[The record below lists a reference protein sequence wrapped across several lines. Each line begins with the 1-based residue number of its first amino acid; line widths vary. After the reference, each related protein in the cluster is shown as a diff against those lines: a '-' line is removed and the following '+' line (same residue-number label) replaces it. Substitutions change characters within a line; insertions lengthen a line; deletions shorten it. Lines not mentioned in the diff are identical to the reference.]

1 MGNQFT
7 IDRCGMP
14 MELARCP
21 QCDAPIG
28 GDDHVAVA
36 GVMRADDLEAR
47 FAGMHV

>member
-1 MGNQFT
+1 
-7 IDRCGMP
+7 

-28 GDDHVAVA
+28 GQDHVAVA
-36 GVMRADDLEAR
+36 GVARADDLEAQ